1 MTPAEFRLAVKH
13 RLVDLNKT
21 QTWLCREYTRRTGKY
36 CDASYLKLLYDGK
49 IHPAEPIRVIKEI
62 LDLPQE

>member
-1 MTPAEFRLAVKH
+1 MTPAEFKLAVKH

-21 QTWLCREYTRRTGKY
+21 QTWLCEEYKRRTGKW
-36 CDASYLKLLYDGK
+36 CDASYLKRLYDGT

-62 LDLPQE
+62 LELPQE